1 MKFVELLQVE
11 VPEHYLSLIKFAC
24 ALSQPHSALR
34 TFPCH
39 QHNCYFGYP
48 NGLAIVFNN
57 NNGLVTVGQHRNEEL
72 C

>member
-1 MKFVELLQVE
+1 MKYIELLQID

-24 ALSQPHSALR
+24 AFSNHNNTIK

-39 QHNCYFGYP
+39 QDYCYFGYI

-57 NNGLVTVGQHRNEEL
+57 NNGLVTVGHHKN
-72 C
+72 